1 MFVIIKRIIR
11 KINRIYRYYG
21 NKKAFR
27 FYGVNSNIIKPSRIV
42 GSEYIEI
49 GNNVNIYHGLRLEAV
64 DAWNGIKYTPSIK
77 IADNVGVQQNCHI
90 TCAGCITIGEYTSI
104 LPCVMITDITHQYED
119 IAVPP
124 GYSDIDV
131 NPVSIG
137 KNCMIG
143 FGSAI
148 MPGVQI
154 GDNCIVGANSV
165 VTHDLPNGSVAV
177 GNPAKIIK
185 RYNYLSNRWEKVDGI

>member
-1 MFVIIKRIIR
+1 MYILKKGINKIIGACRNYHNN
-11 KINRIYRYYG
+11 KIFEKYG
-21 NKKAFR
+21 NC
-27 FYGVNSNIIKPSRIV
+27 SSIIKPVCIV
-42 GSEYIEI
+42 GNKYIEI
-49 GNNVNIYHGLRLEAV
+49 GRNVVMRHGLRMEAI
-64 DAWNGIKYTPSIK
+64 DEWNGIKYTPSIK
-77 IADNVGVQQNCHI
+77 IANNVGIQQYCHI
-90 TCAGCITIGEYTSI
+90 TCAGSITIGEYTSI

-137 KNCMIG
+137 KYCMIG